1 MVGDSLYRSSSFRL
15 SDGRRGLDDSC
26 IRRLRSV
33 LLSRLDFWDNPGLG
47 VSRDFFCDAVDS
59 VVRLSGLSNFLFCP
73 SFQFAGE
80 NTGYMSRIRIL
91 PEAVANRI
99 AAGEVVER
107 PASVVKELLENAL
120 DAGAKTIRVEVEA
133 GGKRMIRIID
143 DGHGMSHDD
152 ALLAFER
159 HATSKLR
166 SADDLLS
173 IPTLG
178 FRGEALPTIA
188 AVSRLLLE
196 TRAEEDAEGT
206 RVEFAG
212 GKLVNVKPA
221 GLPAGTTVS
230 VADLFY
236 SVPARRKFLKSDT
249 TELGHIA
256 SLVTHYAL
264 ANPGRQFVLTTPTQ
278 QIVDCSPVERLAERV
293 YQLFGKQSF
302 DELIE
307 IPVVSAAFRAA
318 ITEPELEPAEE
329 KARLTVYGFTSRPEI
344 QRPNRNGIYIFV
356 NRRLVRDRLI
366 LHAIHEAYRNILPSN
381 VFPATLLFL
390 EMPYDEVDVN
400 VHPAKIEVRFRR
412 SQFVHDF
419 TRDAIRQALM
429 SARPIASFAAAAAAS
444 GALQNANTSA
454 ASLSNAPSMD
464 PTAPSIVPRAIIPAM
479 EEIGLGSGV
488 GSDGGFDLTSAPLQP
503 IEQRFVFPAGPESLV
518 ESSAAFGAPSLAS
531 EPPAPNWA
539 ANFAAGNGSAPATL
553 PHPDQI
559 ADLKP
564 LGQVS
569 SSFIVAVNGEGLW
582 LVDQHVAHER
592 VLFEQHLE
600 ARRAGKVESQRMLM
614 PMILELS
621 PRQLVIYEKIAEEL
635 SANGFE
641 VELMGP
647 RSVAIQAAPAGIT
660 GSDAE
665 KLLTEILDGIERE
678 NAAISIETLQAKIA
692 ASTACHAAIKVN
704 MPLDQTKM
712 EWLLAALA
720 KTDCP
725 MSCPHGRP
733 VVLRY
738 SIKEIEKAFHRI

>member
-1 MVGDSLYRSSSFRL
+1 
-15 SDGRRGLDDSC
+15 
-26 IRRLRSV
+26 
-33 LLSRLDFWDNPGLG
+33 
-47 VSRDFFCDAVDS
+47 
-59 VVRLSGLSNFLFCP
+59 
-73 SFQFAGE
+73 
-80 NTGYMSRIRIL
+80 MSRIRIL

-264 ANPGRQFVLTTPTQ
+264 ANPGRQFILTTPTQ

-293 YQLFGKQSF
+293 YQLFGRQSF

-307 IPVVSAAFRAA
+307 IPAVSAAFRAA

-329 KARLTVYGFTSRPEI
+329 KARLTVYGFSSRPEV

-419 TRDAIRQALM
+419 TRDSIRQALM
-429 SARPIASFAAAAAAS
+429 SARPIASFAAAAS
-444 GALQNANTSA
+444 GASQNPNVSVAV
-454 ASLSNAPSMD
+454 LSSAPSMD

-488 GSDGGFDLTSAPLQP
+488 GSDGGFDLSSAPLQP
-503 IEQRFVFPAGPESLV
+503 SEQRFAFEPG
-518 ESSAAFGAPSLAS
+518 AAFGAPSVAA

-539 ANFAAGNGSAPATL
+539 ANFAGANGDAPATL

-614 PMILELS
+614 PLILELS

-641 VELMGP
+641 VEPMGP

-660 GSDAE
+660 GGDAE

>member
-1 MVGDSLYRSSSFRL
+1 
-15 SDGRRGLDDSC
+15 
-26 IRRLRSV
+26 
-33 LLSRLDFWDNPGLG
+33 
-47 VSRDFFCDAVDS
+47 
-59 VVRLSGLSNFLFCP
+59 
-73 SFQFAGE
+73 
-80 NTGYMSRIRIL
+80 MSRIRIL
-91 PEAVANRI
+91 PEAVANKI

-120 DAGAKTIRVEVEA
+120 DAGAKTIRIETEV
-133 GGKRMIRIID
+133 GGKRMIRVID
-143 DGHGMSHDD
+143 DGHGMIHDD

-159 HATSKLR
+159 HATSKLK

-173 IPTLG
+173 ISTLG

-196 TRAEEDAEGT
+196 TRDESEAEGT
-206 RVEFAG
+206 RLEFAG
-212 GKLVNVKPA
+212 GKLINVKPA
-221 GLPAGTTVS
+221 GLPAGTTIS

-236 SVPARRKFLKSDT
+236 CVPARKKFLKSDS

-264 ANPGRQFVLTTPTQ
+264 ANPDKQFILTTPTQ
-278 QIVDCSPVERLAERV
+278 EIINCPPVEKFADRI
-293 YQLFGKQSF
+293 YQLFGRQAME
-302 DELIE
+302 ELVE
-307 IPVVSAAFRAA
+307 IPPTSAAFRAA
-318 ITEPELEPAEE
+318 ITELELETGEE
-329 KARLTVYGFTSRPEI
+329 SATLTVRGFTSRPDV

-366 LHAIHEAYRNILPSN
+366 LHAIHEAYRNILPPT

-419 TRDAIRQALM
+419 ARDSIRQALM
-429 SARPIASFAAAAAAS
+429 SVRPVPSFAVAASASSQGLSASHANALDSGSAAA
-444 GALQNANTSA
+444 
-454 ASLSNAPSMD
+454 
-464 PTAPSIVPRAIIPAM
+464 TATGVPRAIIPAM
-479 EEIGLGSGV
+479 EEIGVGSGV
-488 GSDGGFDLTSAPLQP
+488 GSDGGFDLTSDALRPV
-503 IEQRFVFPAGPESLV
+503 EQRFVFPAGMETSNEAGV
-518 ESSAAFGAPSLAS
+518 VFAAAAVAPALAASNWAGNLAAPSAS
-531 EPPAPNWA
+531 
-539 ANFAAGNGSAPATL
+539 GPATL
-553 PHPDQI
+553 PRPDQI

-600 ARRAGKVESQRMLM
+600 ARRAGKVEAQRMLM
-614 PMILELS
+614 PMVIELS
-621 PRQLVIYEKIAEEL
+621 PRQIVIYEKIAEEL
-635 SANGFE
+635 AANGFE
-641 VELMGP
+641 VEPMGP
-647 RSVAIQAAPAGIT
+647 RSVAIQAVPAGVAAP
-660 GSDAE
+660 DAE

-678 NAAISIETLQAKIA
+678 NAAISIDTLQAKIA

-712 EWLLAALA
+712 EWLLGALA

-738 SIKEIEKAFHRI
+738 SVKEIEKAFHRI

>member
-1 MVGDSLYRSSSFRL
+1 
-15 SDGRRGLDDSC
+15 
-26 IRRLRSV
+26 
-33 LLSRLDFWDNPGLG
+33 
-47 VSRDFFCDAVDS
+47 
-59 VVRLSGLSNFLFCP
+59 
-73 SFQFAGE
+73 
-80 NTGYMSRIRIL
+80 MSRIRIL

-236 SVPARRKFLKSDT
+236 SVPARRKFLKSET

-264 ANPGRQFVLTTPTQ
+264 ANPGRQFILTTPTQ

-464 PTAPSIVPRAIIPAM
+464 PTAPSTVPRAIILAM

-488 GSDGGFDLTSAPLQP
+488 GSDGGFDLTGAPLQP
-503 IEQRFVFPAGPESLV
+503 IEQRFSFPAAPESSV
-518 ESSAAFGAPSLAS
+518 EPGSAFGASSLPT

-641 VELMGP
+641 VEPMGP

-738 SIKEIEKAFHRI
+738 SVKEIEKAFHRI

>member
-1 MVGDSLYRSSSFRL
+1 
-15 SDGRRGLDDSC
+15 
-26 IRRLRSV
+26 
-33 LLSRLDFWDNPGLG
+33 
-47 VSRDFFCDAVDS
+47 
-59 VVRLSGLSNFLFCP
+59 
-73 SFQFAGE
+73 
-80 NTGYMSRIRIL
+80 MSRIHIL

-120 DAGAKTIRVEVEA
+120 DAGANSIRVEVES
-133 GGKRMIRIID
+133 GGKRMIRVID
-143 DGHGMSHDD
+143 DGHGMTHDD

-159 HATSKLR
+159 HATSKLK
-166 SADDLLS
+166 SADDLMS
-173 IPTLG
+173 IATLG
-178 FRGEALPTIA
+178 FRGEAMPTIA

-196 TRAEEDAEGT
+196 TRDAAELEGV
-206 RVEFAG
+206 RVEFAA
-212 GKLVNVKPA
+212 GKLVSVKSA

-236 SVPARRKFLKSDT
+236 SVPARRKFLKSET

-264 ANPGRQFVLTTPTQ
+264 ANPGKQFVLTTPTQ
-278 QIVDCSPVERLAERV
+278 QIIDCPPVERLADRI
-293 YQLFGKQSF
+293 YQLFGKQSL
-302 DELIE
+302 DELVE
-307 IPVVSAAFRAA
+307 IPTASAAFRAA
-318 ITEPELEPAEE
+318 ITEPELEPNEE
-329 KARLTVYGFTSRPEI
+329 SARISVYGFTSRPEI
-344 QRPNRNGIYIFV
+344 QRPNRNGIYVFV

-366 LHAIHEAYRNILPSN
+366 LHAIHESYRNILPGN

-419 TRDAIRQALM
+419 TRDSIRQVLM
-429 SARPIASFAAAAAAS
+429 NARAVPSFAAAAGVGAAGNS
-444 GALQNANTSA
+444 GVGFGANLGIIAATQTSPHPNSNGDATQPTDPSLQNSA
-454 ASLSNAPSMD
+454 APS
-464 PTAPSIVPRAIIPAM
+464 AVSIPHANIPAL
-479 EEIGLGSGV
+479 EDIGIGSGV
-488 GSDGGFDLTSAPLQP
+488 GSDGGFELTGAPLRP
-503 IEQRFVFPAGPESLV
+503 VAQRFSFESA
-518 ESSAAFGAPSLAS
+518 STFGAALDTAPLGS
-531 EPPAPNWA
+531 PATLPAENAQPNWA
-539 ANFAAGNGSAPATL
+539 ANFSSATDAPGRL
-553 PHPDQI
+553 PHPDEI
-559 ADLKP
+559 VDLKP

-569 SSFIVAVNGEGLW
+569 ASFIIAVNGEGLW
-582 LVDQHVAHER
+582 IVDQHVAHER

-621 PRQLVIYEKIAEEL
+621 PRQLVIYEKIADEL
-635 SANGFE
+635 TANGFE
-641 VELMGP
+641 VEPMGP
-647 RSVAIQAAPAGIT
+647 RSVAIQAIPAGVT
-660 GSDAE
+660 GNDAE

-712 EWLLAALA
+712 EWLLGALA

-738 SIKEIEKAFHRI
+738 SVKEIERAFHRI

>member
-1 MVGDSLYRSSSFRL
+1 
-15 SDGRRGLDDSC
+15 
-26 IRRLRSV
+26 
-33 LLSRLDFWDNPGLG
+33 
-47 VSRDFFCDAVDS
+47 
-59 VVRLSGLSNFLFCP
+59 
-73 SFQFAGE
+73 
-80 NTGYMSRIRIL
+80 MSRIRIL
-91 PEAVANRI
+91 PEAVANKI

-120 DAGAKTIRVEVEA
+120 DAGAKTIRVETEV
-133 GGKRMIRIID
+133 GGKRMIRVID
-143 DGHGMSHDD
+143 DGHGMTHDD

-173 IPTLG
+173 ISTLG

-196 TRAEEDAEGT
+196 TRDESEAEGT
-206 RVEFAG
+206 RLEFAG
-212 GKLVNVKPA
+212 GKLVGVKPA
-221 GLPAGTTVS
+221 GLPPGTTIS

-236 SVPARRKFLKSDT
+236 CVPARRQFLKSDT

-264 ANPGRQFVLTTPTQ
+264 ANPGKHFVLTTPTQ
-278 QIVDCSPVERLAERV
+278 EIINSPPAEKLADRI
-293 YQLFGKQSF
+293 YQLFGRQSME
-302 DELIE
+302 ELVE
-307 IPVVSAAFRAA
+307 IPPASAAFRAA
-318 ITEPELEPAEE
+318 ITEPELETGEE
-329 KARLTVYGFTSRPEI
+329 SATLTIRGFTSRPDV

-366 LHAIHEAYRNILPSN
+366 LHAIHEAYRNILPPT

-419 TRDAIRQALM
+419 VRDSIRQALM
-429 SARPIASFAAAAAAS
+429 SFRPVPSFAAAAAAIPAGS
-444 GALQNANTSA
+444 PPA
-454 ASLSNAPSMD
+454 ASHFSPAAFGDGANAGSSFG
-464 PTAPSIVPRAIIPAM
+464 AVGVWGVPRAIIPAM
-479 EEIGLGSGV
+479 EEIGVGSGV
-488 GSDGGFDLTSAPLQP
+488 GSDGGFDLAADPLRP
-503 IEQRFVFPAGPESLV
+503 VEQRCAFPAGPESPS
-518 ESSAAFGAPSLAS
+518 ESGMASAAAAAAQALAAS
-531 EPPAPNWA
+531 SWAGNLVAPNS
-539 ANFAAGNGSAPATL
+539 SAPATL
-553 PHPDQI
+553 PRPDQI

-592 VLFEQHLE
+592 VLFEQHLD
-600 ARRAGKVESQRMLM
+600 ARRAGKVEAQRMLM
-614 PMILELS
+614 PMVIELS
-621 PRQLVIYEKIAEEL
+621 PRQIVIYEKIAEEL
-635 SANGFE
+635 AANGFE
-641 VELMGP
+641 VEPMGP
-647 RSVAIQAAPAGIT
+647 RNVAIQAVPAGIAP
-660 GSDAE
+660 GDAE

-678 NAAISIETLQAKIA
+678 SAAISIDTLQAKIA

-712 EWLLAALA
+712 EWLLGALA
-720 KTDCP
+720 KTDFP

-738 SIKEIEKAFHRI
+738 SVKEIEKAFHRI